1 MAHLKTTWHH
11 VRRSP
16 YQALAAIL
24 IMMVTFLTV
33 SSFAFLLL
41 GSSRVISYF
50 ETRPNVTAFFR
61 DDAKQESIQALEDD
75 LRATKKVSS
84 LKFISKEQALAIYKA
99 QNKGDPLLLDL
110 VTADILPASLEIS
123 TYSINDLPGVSK
135 YLKASPIVSE
145 VVFQQDVV
153 NTLTAWSNAL
163 RKIGLALILGLGV
176 VSILIMS
183 TIVSI
188 KVSQKREEIEIMRLL
203 GATKFYVSIP
213 FIMEGV
219 LYGVIGALYGWA
231 VASIGLWYITP
242 FLESF
247 LRGIPILPVAWLFL
261 FQLLGVEILLAV
273 LLGIFSSWMAVG
285 RYLK

>member
-33 SSFAFLLL
+33 SCFAFLIL
-41 GSSRVISYF
+41 GSGKIISYF

-84 LKFISKEQALAIYKA
+84 MKYISKEQALQIYKE
-99 QNKGDPLLLDL
+99 QNKDDPLLLDL

-123 TYSINDLPGVSK
+123 TYNISDLPGISK
-135 YLKASPIVSE
+135 YLKSSPIVGE
-145 VVFQQDVV
+145 VVFQKDVV
-153 NTLTAWSNAL
+153 NTLTAWSGAL
-163 RKIGLALILGLGV
+163 RKIGIALILGLTA

-188 KVSQKREEIEIMRLL
+188 KVSQKRDEIEVMRLL
-203 GATKFYVSIP
+203 GASKIYVSIP
-213 FIMEGV
+213 FVLEGV
-219 LYGVIGALYGWA
+219 LYGVVGALYGWA
-231 VASIGLWYITP
+231 IASIGLWYMTP
-242 FLESF
+242 FLKSF
-247 LRGIPILPVAWLFL
+247 LQGIPLLPVAWLFL

-273 LLGIFSSWMAVG
+273 LLGVFASWMAVT